1 MFDSY
6 FSNTQQLQIFAAF
19 LLIVTSIFLFEF
31 TKKQK
36 TALLVFFSGI
46 LTLKL
51 FYALLDPFVHTWDEQ
66 VHALVAKNLMNDF
79 LKPTLFPENILSFHH
94 ENWTGNY
101 IWVHKQPLFLWQIA
115 LSYKLFGV
123 SVFALRLPSVI
134 CATLTVFFVYR
145 IGKNFANQKI
155 GFYSALFYGV
165 LNYINETLAAYY
177 PTDHNDIIFLCYVTG
192 SLWAFSEHILNPENK
207 KWIVLIGV
215 FSGLAILTKWL
226 VGLLVYS
233 GWALYTAINNPK
245 KFYLP
250 KLYTKHLKALV
261 ITAAIAIPWQ
271 IYIITNYPV
280 EAAHEY
286 SYNSKHLT
294 EVIEGHGGNAWF
306 HFDNL
311 QLTIGHASIYF
322 ILLGFFLL
330 QYFITDKKVYFVLL
344 FYVSLVFI
352 FFTIAVTKMPAF
364 TLVVYPFIMM
374 GLAAIPLYLIK
385 SIKILNS
392 KAQNVIMAL
401 TLVFISFILIKLETT
416 QELHTKWKKNPVVY
430 ADRIFYLK
438 WKKTCKYIKSLK
450 LDKSY
455 VVFNCN
461 EFRHISF
468 MFYTDNIGMWGYPDA
483 FTVET
488 LKSKNKKIAVI
499 NDGHLPPFCINNK
512 DVLIIHVPS

>member
-1 MFDSY
+1 M
-6 FSNTQQLQIFAAF
+6 
-19 LLIVTSIFLFEF
+19 
-31 TKKQK
+31 
-36 TALLVFFSGI
+36 
-46 LTLKL
+46 
-51 FYALLDPFVHTWDEQ
+51 
-66 VHALVAKNLMNDF
+66 HALVAKNLMHDF
-79 LKPTLFPENILSFHH
+79 LKPTLFPENILSFRH

-123 SVFALRLPSVI
+123 SVFALRLPSAI

-145 IGKNFANQKI
+145 IAKNFANQKL

-177 PTDHNDIIFLCYVTG
+177 PTDHNDIVFLCYVTA
-192 SLWAFSEHILNPENK
+192 SLWAFSEHVKNPENK
-207 KWIVLIGV
+207 KWILLIGV

-233 GWALYTAINNPK
+233 GWSLYTALNNPT
-245 KFYLP
+245 KFYNP
-250 KLYTKHLKALV
+250 KIYLKHLKALAITCV
-261 ITAAIAIPWQ
+261 IAAPWQ
-271 IYIITNYPV
+271 VYILTNFPL
-280 EAAHEY
+280 EASYEY
-286 SYNSKHLT
+286 AYNSKHIS

-322 ILLGFFLL
+322 ILLGFFLMKN
-330 QYFITDKKVYFVLL
+330 FIVDNKIYITII
-344 FYVSLVFI
+344 FYVVLVFG
-352 FFTIAVTKMPAF
+352 FFTYATTKMPAF

-374 GLAAIPLYLIK
+374 ALASIPFYLIK
-385 SIKILNS
+385 SSFKIKHQL
-392 KAQNVIMAL
+392 QNLSMAL
-401 TLVFISFILIKLETT
+401 TLVFLSFILTKLETT
-416 QELHTKWKKNPVVY
+416 QEFHTQWKKNPVVY

-461 EFRHISF
+461 EFRHVSL
-468 MFYTDNIGMWGYPDA
+468 MFYTDNIGMWGYPDPYN
-483 FTVET
+483 VSV
-488 LKSKNKKIAVI
+488 LKSKNKKVAVI

-512 DVLIIHVPS
+512 DILVIHVPS